1 MEKIKLSN
9 GQIYEIKTSGITSTD
24 STLAISI
31 VTDSDLA
38 TVENIVSDKENMR
51 KIELLSES
59 DEVLRIYSD
68 YATLKSIEKRKNV
81 VIETKIIEPTE
92 EGEEPTEEIV
102 TSDVIV
108 FSLKKESDTDAR
120 ITSLEETVDL
130 LVMSALV

>member
-9 GQIYEIKTSGITSTD
+9 GQIYNIKTSGVMSTD
-24 STLAISI
+24 TALTVTI
-31 VTDSDLA
+31 VTDSDLV
-38 TVENIVSDKENMR
+38 TVEKIISNKENMR

-68 YATLKSIEKRKNV
+68 YVTLKSIEKRKNV

-92 EGEEPTEEIV
+92 EGGEPTEEIV

-120 ITSLEETVDL
+120 ITSLEETVDF